1 MHSIRWEGVAAAF
14 DALDTA
20 IDRALDLPLDAIS
33 TAERFAVLV
42 RCEKLRCQ
50 LPAVEHDVINGLA
63 RQATRAELGGKLTH
77 ALAERLH
84 LSRAEAGRRV
94 RAAEDLGHRRALTGE
109 PLPPVLAATAAAQL
123 SGALNADHVRVIR
136 NFWHQLPGWVDTA
149 TREQAEADLAAHAT
163 GFGPEQLSA
172 LAEKV
177 ADAIN
182 PDGTFSDEDRARS
195 RALTLGPQNA
205 DGMSALR
212 GYINPALRATLEA
225 ALAKLAA
232 PGMCNPE
239 QPEPVVSGTP
249 SQDAIDSDTRSA
261 AQRNHDGLLA
271 GVRGLLISGDLGQHN
286 GLPASIIVTTTL
298 AELEAAAGIA
308 RTGGGSRL
316 PLTDVIRL
324 ASHARHYLAIFDG
337 AKPLALYHAKRLASP
352 AQRIMLYAKDRGC
365 TRPGCSVSPYYCE
378 VHHTNEYAKSRRT
391 HIDELTLACGRDHPL
406 VGPGGWTTRIN
417 ADGEVQWLPPSHLD
431 HGQPRVNTF
440 HHPEKLL
447 HRPEDAPEDRP
458 ADEESDP

>member
-1 MHSIRWEGVAAAF
+1 MHSTGWGAVTAAF
-14 DALDTA
+14 DALDA
-20 IDRALDLPLDAIS
+20 AMDRVLDLPLDAIS
-33 TAERFAVLV
+33 TAERFAVLG
-42 RCEKLRCQ
+42 RCETLRCQ

-63 RQATRAELGGKLTH
+63 RQATPAELGGKLSQ
-77 ALAERLH
+77 ALTDRLH
-84 LSRAEAGRRV
+84 ISRAEAGRRV

-109 PLPPVLAATAAAQL
+109 PLPPALAATAAAQR
-123 SGALNADHVRVIR
+123 SGALNTDHVRVIR
-136 NFWHQLPGWVDTA
+136 SFWHQLPGWVDIA
-149 TREQAEADLAAHAT
+149 TREQVETDLAGYAT

-172 LAEKV
+172 LAEKA

-195 RALTLGPQNA
+195 RGLTLGPQNA
-205 DGMSALR
+205 DGMSTLR
-212 GYINPALRATLEA
+212 GYLSPELRATLEA

-261 AQRNHDGLLA
+261 TQRNHDGLLA
-271 GVRGLLISGDLGQHN
+271 GLRGLLISGDLGQHN
-286 GLPASIIVTTTL
+286 GLPASIIVATTL

-337 AKPLALYHAKRLASP
+337 AKPLALYHTKRLASP

-391 HIDELTLACGRDHPL
+391 HIDELTLACGGDHRL
-406 VGPGGWTTRIN
+406 VAPGSWTTRIN
-417 ADGEVQWLPPSHLD
+417 ANGEAEWLPPPQLD
-431 HGQPRVNTF
+431 HGQPRVNTV
-440 HHPEKLL
+440 HHPERLL
-447 HRPEDAPEDRP
+447 RHEVPPEDEED
-458 ADEESDP
+458 DP